1 MDILQ
6 KSKNNQRRIGL
17 TGGIA
22 SGKTTITNYIRKY
35 KNIPILDADNLS
47 RELIKPNTYGYKK
60 ILDYF
65 GNKIIDNT
73 NNSERVINR
82 KLLRKIIFKHSESKE
97 WIEKLLHPLIKEK
110 MIEECSQYK
119 INQTISL
126 DIPLWFEAKFEDI
139 CTEIWLVKCPKELQ
153 KKRLIKRDK
162 ISEKEAYDSINLQLN
177 FEEKRKFSDIIL
189 DNSDDQNKWIKTI
202 RELLW
207 SFSYSIFLQEV
218 YLQV

>member
-22 SGKTTITNYIRKY
+22 SGKTTITNYIRKH
-35 KNIPILDADNLS
+35 KNIPILDADNFS
-47 RELIKPNTYGYKK
+47 KELIKPNTYGYKK

-65 GNKIIDNT
+65 GNKIIDNK
-73 NNSERVINR
+73 NNPEKAISR
-82 KLLRKIIFKHSESKE
+82 KLLRNIIFKHSESKE

-110 MIEECSQYK
+110 MTEECSQYK
-119 INQTISL
+119 NNQTIVL
-126 DIPLWFEAKFEDI
+126 VIPLLFEAKFEDI

-162 ISEKEAYDSINLQLN
+162 ISEKEACEILNFQLS
-177 FEEKRKFSDIIL
+177 FEEKRKYSNIIL
-189 DNSDDQNKWIKTI
+189 DNSDDQNKWIDTI
-202 RELLW
+202 RELL
-207 SFSYSIFLQEV
+207 
-218 YLQV
+218 

>member
-22 SGKTTITNYIRKY
+22 SGKTTITNYIRKH

-65 GNKIIDNT
+65 GNKIIDNK
-73 NNSERVINR
+73 NNSEKLINR
-82 KLLRKIIFKHSESKE
+82 KLLRNIIFKNSESKE
-97 WIEKLLHPLIKEK
+97 WIEKLLHPVIKEK

-119 INQTISL
+119 NNETIVL
-126 DIPLWFEAKFEDI
+126 VIPLLFEAKFEDI
-139 CTEIWLVKCPKELQ
+139 CTEIWLVKCPEDLQ
-153 KKRLIKRDK
+153 KKRLITRDK
-162 ISEKEAYDSINLQLN
+162 ISDKEAYDCINLQLS
-177 FEEKRKFSDIIL
+177 FEEKRKSADIIL
-189 DNSDDQNKWIKTI
+189 DNSDDQNNWIKTI
-202 RELLW
+202 REHL
-207 SFSYSIFLQEV
+207 
-218 YLQV
+218 